1 MKSNTKSHYHKNVNQ
16 KNISSDLLLKDAL
29 SRNTTMYFVL
39 SALVA
44 LFLYTALQNDHENS
58 LLQLWTMIIEANTT
72 ILAIFQYVC
81 NRKDVNPFKN
91 IFFTGGFIFNG
102 LVWGSLG
109 GIFLSRI
116 SAESHVLII
125 MSLVAIVT
133 LGVPLFASSSRL
145 VAMFSSIVLLPP
157 AYYYLSEMTVVSIG
171 KCLVIA
177 SLIPVIIRVASISR
191 NFQSRSDSLRIKHQ
205 RLIDQLNE
213 AVERTETANVELK
226 KEINEKK
233 LTEIALIKARD
244 DAESAV
250 KAKSEFLATMSH
262 EIRTPMNGVLG
273 MAELLINTELTSK
286 QKRFAETIHKSGS
299 ALLTI
304 INDILDFSKIEAGKL
319 ELHKTAFDLKQL
331 IEELGVMF
339 ANQAHQKG
347 LELTCIYPA
356 DGHAMFRG
364 DAERIRQIL
373 VNLIGNSLK
382 FTEKGEVLLEVELF
396 EKKDDM
402 YLVRFRIRDTGIGIE
417 PLAQEKIFDSFSQA
431 DGSTTRNFGGTGL
444 GLTICKKLTELMGG
458 KIGIKSLIG
467 EGSTF
472 WFVIPLK
479 KEVAI
484 KQSLATSGSNIFK
497 NYRVLIADK
506 NKANRKLLEQQFMAW
521 GMDYYSVDNGK
532 SALRAI
538 QDAAQLGNPFSLT
551 ILENQLNGID
561 GITLARKIKNNTDT
575 SDIKIIMLSSV
586 GNMEETGQWLM
597 AGIESY
603 LSKPVRQKELYESI
617 VKALDSG
624 EEEVDLFEN
633 TEASPLEEKTLR
645 LKGHILVAEDNIV
658 NQELAREMISRLGCS
673 VEIVDNGR
681 QAFEAISEHLLDNR
695 QQPYDLIL
703 MDCQMPEMD
712 GFEATQKLRE
722 WEGQQNVLER
732 IPIIA
737 LTANAME
744 GDRDKCITAGM
755 DDYMTK
761 PFTLVQLGALLHRWL
776 PVLAKENKSEYARQI
791 EESDHSE
798 HDSEPE
804 NHQGNTLL
812 EEAAIE
818 KIRKLQRD
826 GQPNIVIKV
835 IELFFE
841 NTKKIIFALESAISN
856 GDNANLQRSAYSLK
870 SSCSTVGATNLAQL
884 CSELENLGRTGKAE
898 QAQSRLSVLE
908 YEYDAVC
915 TALQNIIEAEKEAA

>member
-1 MKSNTKSHYHKNVNQ
+1 MKN
-16 KNISSDLLLKDAL
+16 NISSDLLLKEEL
-29 SRNTTMYFVL
+29 SRNTMMYFVF

-44 LFLYTALQNDHENS
+44 LFLYTTLQNEHENS
-58 LLQLWTMIIEANTT
+58 LLQLWLIAIEVNTA
-72 ILAIFQYVC
+72 ILAIFQYIT
-81 NRKDVNPFKN
+81 NQKNNNPFKN
-91 IFFTGGFIFNG
+91 IIFTGGFIFNG
-102 LVWGSLG
+102 LIWGALG

-116 SAESHVLII
+116 SADSHVLVII
-125 MSLVAIVT
+125 SLVAIVA
-133 LGVPLFASSSRL
+133 LGIPLFASSSRL
-145 VAMFSSIVLLPP
+145 VALFSSVVLLPP
-157 AYYYLSEMTVVSIG
+157 SFYYLSEMTVVSIG

-213 AVERTETANVELK
+213 AVERTETANVDLK
-226 KEINEKK
+226 KEIYEKK
-233 LTEIALIKARD
+233 LTEEALIKARD
-244 DAESAV
+244 DAEAAV

-299 ALLTI
+299 TLLTI

-319 ELHKTAFDLKQL
+319 ELHKTAFDLRLL

-347 LELTCIYPA
+347 VELTCIYPA
-356 DGHAMFRG
+356 DGHSMFQG

-373 VNLIGNSLK
+373 VNLIGNALK
-382 FTEKGEVLLEVELF
+382 FTEKGEILIKVELF
-396 EKKDDM
+396 EKKEGM

-417 PLAQEKIFDSFSQA
+417 PSVQEKIFDSFSQA
-431 DGSTTRNFGGTGL
+431 DGSTTRKFGGTGL

-458 KIGIKSLIG
+458 KIGIKSLPG
-467 EGSTF
+467 KGSTF
-472 WFVIPLK
+472 WFAIPMK
-479 KEVAI
+479 KEMAV
-484 KQSLATSGSNIFK
+484 KRSFSLSGASNFK
-497 NYRVLIADK
+497 NHRVLVADN
-506 NKANRKLLEQQFMAW
+506 NKTNRELLEQQFTNW

-538 QDAAQLGNPFSLT
+538 REASQQGNPFSLAV
-551 ILENQLNGID
+551 LENQLKGID
-561 GITLARKIKNNTDT
+561 GITLARKIKSHAET
-575 SDIKIIMLSSV
+575 SDTRIIMLSSV

-603 LSKPVRQKELYESI
+603 LNKPVRQKELYES
-617 VKALDSG
+617 VYNALDSDK
-624 EEEVDLFEN
+624 EENDTLEK
-633 TEASPLEEKTLR
+633 TEISPQEEKTLK

-658 NQELAREMISRLGCS
+658 NQELVREMISTLGCS

-681 QAFEAISEHLLDNR
+681 LAFEAISERLLDNF

-712 GFEATQKLRE
+712 GFEATRKLRE

-732 IPIIA
+732 IPVIA

-744 GDRDKCITAGM
+744 GDREKCIAVGM

-761 PFTLVQLGALLHRWL
+761 PFTLDQLGALLHRWL
-776 PVLAKENKSEYARQI
+776 PVLAKENKSEYARQK
-791 EESDHSE
+791 EESDH
-798 HDSEPE
+798 PE
-804 NHQGNTLL
+804 NGNDTEKKQDDIRLD
-812 EEAAIE
+812 EAALE

-826 GQPNIVIKV
+826 GQPNVVIKV
-835 IELFFE
+835 IKLFLE
-841 NTKKIIFALESAISN
+841 NTQKTISALESAISK
-856 GDNANLQRSAYSLK
+856 GDNTGLQRAAYSLQ
-870 SSCSTVGATNLAQL
+870 SSCSTVGATDLARL
-884 CSELENLGRTGKAE
+884 CLELEDLGKSGKAG

-908 YEYDAVC
+908 FEYDAVC
-915 TALQNIIEAEKEAA
+915 TALQERIEAEKEVA